1 MTTELEQ
8 LLSMLKTTGT
18 RHMVVQDMDDV
29 EQRTVTIENLFVDI
43 NTRID
48 VVFQFRRDSL
58 DRVWARR
65 G

>member
-1 MTTELEQ
+1 MTELEQ
-8 LLSMLKTTGT
+8 LLAMFASTGT
-18 RHMVVQDMDDV
+18 KHMVVQDMQDMD
-29 EQRTVTIENLFVDI
+29 QKTVTIENLFVDV

-48 VVFQFRRDSL
+48 VVFQFRRDAL